1 MLQNNSILFCIAYA
15 GYSRRKYR
23 DPCRRVVSLLL
34 SMRIDKYYDKPI
46 VWDKVFTDVN
56 SEQFEHLSYETI
68 RAVS

>member
-1 MLQNNSILFCIAYA
+1 MRLLNLIIRFFI

-23 DPCRRVVSLLL
+23 DPCRRVVSLIM

-46 VWDKVFTDVN
+46 VWDKLYTDTN
-56 SEQFEHLSYETI
+56 SEQFERMSFEAL